1 MAATTGGVVVLPPSE
16 MAAPAAAADV
26 DVSPADQDVDAF
38 FATIDGEEEMQ
49 HEQAKRMYLA
59 EREKRQQIQHM
70 LRDALDAAEVAKRAQ
85 LAESEARVAAEKH
98 TEELEAYA
106 GEPLCLS
113 PCSCSCPSSS
123 SCSSLLPQ

>member
-1 MAATTGGVVVLPPSE
+1 MIPWLKFIATPYGVEVLRLRL
-16 MAAPAAAADV
+16 
-26 DVSPADQDVDAF
+26 
-38 FATIDGEEEMQ
+38 T

-85 LAESEARVAAEKH
+85 LAESEARIAAEKH

-106 GEPLCLS
+106 GEPPCLS
-113 PCSCSCPSSS
+113 SCSCSCPSSS
-123 SCSSLLPQ
+123 SCSSPLLPQ